1 MKQDRMLIAI
11 FMAGILAWTSSVFA
25 VSISVS
31 GDAGGFTEEINAGKE
46 DFVSGYAA
54 IAADGLS
61 NYIEGGGNLR
71 ERHQVAN
78 TRGSSAS
85 AGADVRNA
93 QSYSYGYYLSPG
105 HGSFWPANIYPEVVA
120 GETLS
125 VANADYIK
133 AYATAHNAQG
143 MSASVST
150 VLSDPNGEASLSGYS
165 NSATASAQEV
175 RAIQGA
181 EGAWAPQG
189 YIQTEAQSGLAQISF
204 FPLQLLREKEAAS
217 TTVNEGSLIG
227 FSDGAIAKSDG
238 LAAVQEIDSASGKWI
253 NTQSKTDVWLLPLF
267 SSLKRYSAEVRT
279 GIAGSLTGYQGVVKS
294 TDDRNLA
301 YQSGHITGTF
311 SSAATTGDASKTRSS
326 NYGTDYDFEMLAMKD
341 PSRSIASGTL
351 GYYVD
356 IDQPGADRIQG
367 AVDASQAGDTINVAE
382 ALTMRMS
389 RSTNRYP

>member
-11 FMAGILAWTSSVFA
+11 FLAGILAWTSSVFA

-31 GDAGGFTEEINAGKE
+31 GDAGGFTERVSNNAGKE

-78 TRGSSAS
+78 ARGSSAS

-165 NSATASAQEV
+165 NSATASSQEV
-175 RAIQGA
+175 RAIQGGRRGMGTA
-181 EGAWAPQG
+181 
-189 YIQTEAQSGLAQISF
+189 GLYSDRSPIRPGSDQALPI
-204 FPLQLLREKEAAS
+204 AA
-217 TTVNEGSLIG
+217 
-227 FSDGAIAKSDG
+227 FA
-238 LAAVQEIDSASGKWI
+238 
-253 NTQSKTDVWLLPLF
+253 
-267 SSLKRYSAEVRT
+267 
-279 GIAGSLTGYQGVVKS
+279 
-294 TDDRNLA
+294 
-301 YQSGHITGTF
+301 
-311 SSAATTGDASKTRSS
+311 
-326 NYGTDYDFEMLAMKD
+326 
-341 PSRSIASGTL
+341 
-351 GYYVD
+351 
-356 IDQPGADRIQG
+356 
-367 AVDASQAGDTINVAE
+367 
-382 ALTMRMS
+382 
-389 RSTNRYP
+389 